1 MKMVKPR
8 YSLQY
13 GDWGGGKEQNV
24 YAKIIIIFFL
34 LERLHEELS
43 ENRHIYTEH
52 VNGLHLQIKNFE
64 KRIEE
69 LEVER
74 STMQKDRR
82 DQATGLKQEITT
94 LQIEVNNLKKELA
107 E

>member
-1 MKMVKPR
+1 MAGVKR
-8 YSLQY
+8 ERINSME
-13 GDWGGGKEQNV
+13 KVHAN
-24 YAKIIIIFFL
+24 FL
-34 LERLHEELS
+34 SSFSPLERLHEELS